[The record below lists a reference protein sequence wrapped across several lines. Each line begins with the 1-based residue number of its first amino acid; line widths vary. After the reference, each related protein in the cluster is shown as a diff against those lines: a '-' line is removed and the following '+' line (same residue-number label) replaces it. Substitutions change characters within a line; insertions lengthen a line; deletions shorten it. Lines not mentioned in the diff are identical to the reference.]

1 MPDIDQVQPTR
12 RWRSVADR
20 GSRGV

>member
-12 RWRSVADR
+12 GWRSVADR